1 MDLSQAITQYLSR
14 QRNEKALV
22 MERNLQL
29 FARWCGPD
37 RPVKNLIPAD
47 VENYPNAAAVA
58 TGDKQTHLN
67 IVKGFLTYLKREALT
82 IGPTGEV
89 MNLASHVKIPRSAR
103 NNVISTPITSDAI
116 AMTAAGQ
123 AAIKNELIELKGQRV
138 NVAEAIRLAAADKD
152 FKENAPLDAAREA
165 QGKMEARIKEI
176 EETLTEISHRF
187 ELPSVRQWHHIKDNL
202 LHYFIRNHVDEP
214 GKYYLTDYAQGVL
227 DMMRNK
233 LENPYKNQPLKKSF
247 EEFQMY
253 AMDVDDVLIFV
264 ILFQHYLI

>member
-1 MDLSQAITQYLSR
+1 MDLSQAINQYLSR
-14 QRNEKALV
+14 QRKEKALV
-22 MERNLQL
+22 IERNLQL

-82 IGPTGEV
+82 MGPTGEV
-89 MNLASHVKIPRSAR
+89 MNLASHVKIPRSAK
-103 NNVISTPITSDAI
+103 NNVISTPIIADAI

-138 NVAEAIRLAAADKD
+138 NVAESIRLAAADKD

-165 QGKMEARIKEI
+165 QGKMEARISEI
-176 EETLTEISHRF
+176 EETLRRAVTIQEEAHLLQEYVAIGSTLVLENLSSGQKTRYMLVDSA
-187 ELPSVRQWHHIKDNL
+187 EADPLSGKLSIASPVGKALVGHHPG
-202 LHYFIRNHVDEP
+202 DEVEVAAP
-214 GKYYLTDYAQGVL
+214 KGVL
-227 DMMRNK
+227 HFRITSIGK
-233 LENPYKNQPLKKSF
+233 
-247 EEFQMY
+247 
-253 AMDVDDVLIFV
+253 
-264 ILFQHYLI
+264 